1 MPHVDRSRIQQP
13 GPAAAARTSAAT
25 AGTRARIGLAMAC
38 GLLALAC
45 ASVVDARSSDRTKP
59 MDIDAGRHEGTIE
72 GNGTSIFSGGV
83 TITQGTLDI
92 RADRADIQQRG
103 GQPVRAIL
111 TGRQAVLKQQMDDGT
126 PMTARADRI
135 EYDLTSEVVVLI
147 GNYTVT
153 TPRGSTSGQRLTYDL
168 KSGKVESGGA
178 GNGRVQLRILPNGA
192 QGTQPA
198 IPPAKPASDGQGGG

>member
-1 MPHVDRSRIQQP
+1 MHHADRPRIPQHD
-13 GPAAAARTSAAT
+13 AASAAIAT
-25 AGTRARIGLAMAC
+25 PPARIGAAVAC

-45 ASVVDARSSDRTKP
+45 ATGAFARSSDRTKP
-59 MDIDAGRHEGTIE
+59 MEIDAGRHEGSIE

-103 GQPVRAIL
+103 GQPVRAVL

-135 EYDLTSEVVVLI
+135 DYDLTSEVVVLI

-168 KSGKVESGGA
+168 KSGRVESGGE
-178 GNGRVQLRILPNGA
+178 GNGRVKLRILPNAA
-192 QGTQPA
+192 QGDA
-198 IPPAKPASDGQGGG
+198 APAKPASGNGQGGG

>member
-1 MPHVDRSRIQQP
+1 MHHADRPRIPQHD
-13 GPAAAARTSAAT
+13 AASAAIAT
-25 AGTRARIGLAMAC
+25 PPARPVRIGAAVAC

-45 ASVVDARSSDRTKP
+45 ATGAFARSSDRTKP
-59 MDIDAGRHEGTIE
+59 MEIDAGRHEGSIE

-103 GQPVRAIL
+103 GQPVRAVL

-135 EYDLTSEVVVLI
+135 DYDLTSEVVVLI

-168 KSGKVESGGA
+168 KSGRVESGGE
-178 GNGRVQLRILPNGA
+178 GNGRVKLRILPNAA
-192 QGTQPA
+192 QGDA
-198 IPPAKPASDGQGGG
+198 APAKPASGNGQGGG

>member
-1 MPHVDRSRIQQP
+1 MPHADRRRIPQHRTASAR
-13 GPAAAARTSAAT
+13 AA
-25 AGTRARIGLAMAC
+25 ARIGLTMAC
-38 GLLALAC
+38 GLFALAC
-45 ASVVDARSSDRTKP
+45 ASGVAARSSDRTKP
-59 MDIDAGRHEGTIE
+59 MDIDAGRHEGSIE

-103 GQPVRAIL
+103 GQPVRAVL

-153 TPRGSTSGQRLTYDL
+153 TPRGSTTGQRLTYDL
-168 KSGKVESGGA
+168 KSGRVESGGE
-178 GNGRVQLRILPNGA
+178 GNGRVQLRILPNA
-192 QGTQPA
+192 S
-198 IPPAKPASDGQGGG
+198 AKPASGTAPVRPASGNGQGGG

>member
-1 MPHVDRSRIQQP
+1 MPHADRRRIPQP
-13 GPAAAARTSAAT
+13 RPAPARAT
-25 AGTRARIGLAMAC
+25 ARIGPALAC

-45 ASVVDARSSDRTKP
+45 ASGVAARSSDRTKP
-59 MDIDAGRHEGTIE
+59 MDIDAGRHEGSIE

-92 RADRADIQQRG
+92 RADRADVQQRG

-111 TGRQAVLKQQMDDGT
+111 TGRQATLKQQMEDGT
-126 PMTARADRI
+126 PMNARADRI
-135 EYDLTSEVVVLI
+135 EYDLISEVVVLI

-168 KSGKVESGGA
+168 KSGRVESGGE
-178 GNGRVQLRILPNGA
+178 GNGRVQLRILPNAA
-192 QGTQPA
+192 QGGAAPA
-198 IPPAKPASDGQGGG
+198 PARPPSGNRQGGN

>member
-1 MPHVDRSRIQQP
+1 MPHADRSRAPQRTATAP
-13 GPAAAARTSAAT
+13 HAAR
-25 AGTRARIGLAMAC
+25 GTRIGPVLC
-38 GLLALAC
+38 SLFALAC
-45 ASVVDARSSDRTKP
+45 TFDASARSSDRTKP
-59 MDIDAGRHEGTIE
+59 MDIDAGRHEGSIE
-72 GNGTSIFSGGV
+72 GNGTSVFSGGV

-111 TGRQAVLKQQMDDGT
+111 TGRQAALKQEMDDGT

-135 EYDLTSEVVVLI
+135 EYDLTTEVVVLV

-168 KSGKVESGGA
+168 KSGRVESGGE
-178 GNGRVQLRILPNGA
+178 GNGRVKLRIVPNA
-192 QGTQPA
+192 QQGSPTPPA
-198 IPPAKPASDGQGGG
+198 AKPASGKPAPSGSGGQGGA

>member
-1 MPHVDRSRIQQP
+1 MPHADRPRITQH
-13 GPAAAARTSAAT
+13 GTAAARTRPAAP
-25 AGTRARIGLAMAC
+25 ALARIGLALAC
-38 GLLALAC
+38 GLLALTC
-45 ASVVDARSSDRTKP
+45 AATAVARSSDRTKP
-59 MDIDAGRHEGTIE
+59 MDIDAGRHEGSIE

-92 RADRADIQQRG
+92 RADRADIEQRG

-111 TGRQAVLKQQMDDGT
+111 TGRQAMLKQQMDDGT

-135 EYDLTSEVVVLI
+135 EYDLTREVVVLI

-168 KSGKVESGGA
+168 KSGRVESGGE
-178 GNGRVQLRILPNGA
+178 GNGRVQLRILPNAA
-192 QGTQPA
+192 QGGQA
-198 IPPAKPASDGQGGG
+198 PAKPPKPASGGQGGG

>member
-1 MPHVDRSRIQQP
+1 MPHADRRRIPQP
-13 GPAAAARTSAAT
+13 RPAAARAT
-25 AGTRARIGLAMAC
+25 ASFGLALAC

-45 ASVVDARSSDRTKP
+45 ASGAAARSSDRTRP
-59 MDIDAGRHEGTIE
+59 MDIDAGRHEGSIE

-153 TPRGSTSGQRLTYDL
+153 TPRGSTTGQRLTYDL
-168 KSGKVESGGA
+168 KSGRVESGGE
-178 GNGRVQLRILPNGA
+178 GNGRVQLRILPNA
-192 QGTQPA
+192 A
-198 IPPAKPASDGQGGG
+198 AKPASGAAPARPDGQGGG